1 MGAAAAVAVNP
12 ILLQLAVISRGRRR
26 RREVQEEEEELENMV
41 ENDIQRRVKQLRVL
55 EKFLSSM
62 PGKFS
67 QSDQLTADYLRCSGL
82 SDESNQCLELLVCT
96 YGQPPGTGD
105 LTGIERDVVSM

>member
-26 RREVQEEEEELENMV
+26 REVMEEEEEKENLV
-41 ENDIQRRVKQLRVL
+41 ENDMKRRVKQLRVL

-67 QSDQLTADYLRCSGL
+67 QSERLTSDYLRCSGL
-82 SDESNQCLELLVCT
+82 SDESNQCLELLVCS
-96 YGQPPGTGD
+96 YGQHPATGD